1 MRVELRSIK
10 ELWGYLSPKRKRQF
24 FALFFLMILGSFSE
38 FVSIGL
44 VFPFLGAM
52 TNPEVVFNSNYIQ
65 PFIQYF
71 SISSKDELL
80 LPMVILFASFAIF
93 SGALRVLII
102 WSIARLSY
110 ATGADLN
117 IAIYKQV
124 LGQEYEAHVSSSSSH
139 LINIVITKTRLVVTG
154 VIYPLLTVLTSAFIA
169 LVILILL
176 LVVDPVISLLSA
188 LIFGLTYTL
197 IVRFTRRNL
206 LTNSKKIADNSTKLI
221 TFVQESLRGI
231 RDIIIDSAHSKVHKK
246 FRNVD
251 IELQRAEGDNLF
263 IGQSPKYLMESIG
276 MALIAFIAYFLSQ
289 KDGHINQFIP
299 ILGVMALSAQRLLP
313 LFQQIYFGISSIR
326 GVGSSLEDVL
336 TFLRK
341 PFQEH
346 ILPSQYLRLDFN
358 DNIKLKNVSFRYK
371 GDKNNVFSNINL
383 TINRGDCI
391 GIIGDSG
398 CGKSTLLDLIMG
410 LLQPTHGSLMVDNNV
425 IDSHN
430 INQWRTNIA
439 HVPQSVFLVDDSIE
453 SNIAFFCAA
462 DEIDKDLVLRVVGN
476 AQLSNFSNRLPSGL
490 QTSVGEMGDKL
501 SGGQKQRIGLARAM
515 YKNSEVYIL
524 DESTSAL
531 DTKAEEK
538 IIKSIN
544 SLSKDKTVIMVAHR
558 TSTLQNCNKIYR
570 LEKNRIIS
578 LGNFKE
584 AFNSQSI

>member
-1 MRVELRSIK
+1 MKVELSSIK
-10 ELWGYLSPKRKRQF
+10 ELWRYLSPKRKKQF
-24 FALFFLMILGSFSE
+24 FALFSLMVLGSFSE

-44 VFPFLGAM
+44 VIPFLAAM
-52 TNPEVVFNSNYIQ
+52 TNPEVVFNNNYIQ

-71 SISSKDELL
+71 SISSKDEML
-80 LPMVILFASFAIF
+80 LPMVVLFASFAIF
-93 SGALRVLII
+93 SGALRVTIL
-102 WSIARLSY
+102 WFIARLSY

-117 IAIYKQV
+117 IDIYKKV
-124 LGQEYEAHVSSSSSH
+124 LGQEYEEHVSSSSSH

-154 VIYPLLTVLTSAFIA
+154 VIYPLLTILTSVFIA

-176 LVVDPVISLLSA
+176 LIVDPVVSLLSA
-188 LIFGLTYTL
+188 SVFGLTYML

-221 TFVQESLRGI
+221 TFVQESLGGI
-231 RDIIIDSAHSKVHKK
+231 RDIIIDSAHNKVHKK
-246 FRNVD
+246 FRDVD

-313 LFQQIYFGISSIR
+313 LLQQIYFGISSIR
-326 GVGSSLEDVL
+326 SVGSSLEDVL
-336 TFLRK
+336 VFLRK

-346 ILPSQYLRLDFN
+346 IMPSQYLRLDFN

-371 GDKNNVFSNINL
+371 GDKNDVFSNIDL

-410 LLQPTHGSLMVDNNV
+410 LLQPTYGNLIVDNEV
-425 IDSHN
+425 VDSHN
-430 INQWRTNIA
+430 INQWRANIA

-453 SNIAFFCAA
+453 SNIAFFYVN

-476 AQLSNFSNRLPSGL
+476 AQLSNFTDRLPSGL

-531 DTKAEEK
+531 DTKTEEK
-538 IIKSIN
+538 IIKSIS

-558 TSTLQNCNKIYR
+558 TSTLKNCNKIYK
-570 LEKNRIIS
+570 LKGGKIID
-578 LGNFKE
+578 LGSYNE
-584 AFNSQSI
+584 AFNID

>member
-1 MRVELRSIK
+1 MSK
-10 ELWGYLSPKRKRQF
+10 
-24 FALFFLMILGSFSE
+24 
-38 FVSIGL
+38 
-44 VFPFLGAM
+44 
-52 TNPEVVFNSNYIQ
+52 
-65 PFIQYF
+65 YF
-71 SISSKDELL
+71 SIPSKDEIL
-80 LPMVILFASFAIF
+80 LPMVVLFASFAIF
-93 SGALRVLII
+93 SGALRVVIL

-117 IAIYKQV
+117 IDIYKKV
-124 LGQEYEAHVSSSSSH
+124 LGQEYEEHVSSSSSH

-154 VIYPLLTVLTSAFIA
+154 VIYPVLTVLTSVFIA

-176 LVVDPVISLLSA
+176 LIVDPVVSLLSA
-188 LIFGLTYTL
+188 SVFGVTYVL

-206 LTNSKKIADNSTKLI
+206 LTNSKKIANNSTRLI
-221 TFVQESLRGI
+221 TFVQESLGGI
-231 RDIIIDSAHSKVHKK
+231 RDIIIDSTHNKVHKK
-246 FRNVD
+246 FRDVD

-313 LFQQIYFGISSIR
+313 LLQQIYFGISSIR
-326 GVGSSLEDVL
+326 SVGSSLEDVL
-336 TFLRK
+336 VLLRK
-341 PFQEH
+341 PFQEY
-346 ILPSQYLRLDFN
+346 IMPSQYLRLDFN
-358 DNIKLKNVSFRYK
+358 DNIKLENVSFRYK
-371 GDKNNVFSNINL
+371 GGENDVFSNINL

-410 LLQPTHGSLMVDNNV
+410 LLQPTHGNLRIDNEV
-425 IDSHN
+425 VDSHN
-430 INQWRTNIA
+430 INQWRANIA

-453 SNIAFFCAA
+453 SNIAFFYVN

-476 AQLSNFSNRLPSGL
+476 AQLSDFTDRLPNGL

-531 DTKAEEK
+531 DTKTEEK
-538 IIKSIN
+538 IMKSIN

-558 TSTLQNCNKIYR
+558 TSTLQNCNKIYK
-570 LEKNRIIS
+570 LENNQMID
-578 LGNFKE
+578 LGSYNE
-584 AFNSQSI
+584 AFNIG